1 MYKVRLENNDYHRLN
16 FEFDDYEQMMIFAE
30 YTLRNG
36 KGGIKVTLSN
46 TKDEKEVTSDA
57 ETL

>member
-1 MYKVRLENNDYHRLN
+1 MYKVRLENNDYHRLD
-16 FEFDDYEQMMIFAE
+16 FEFEDYEQMMIFAE

-46 TKDEKEVTSDA
+46 TKDEGEQEND
-57 ETL
+57 